1 MYTVMKDIFTDK
13 NNQESLF
20 LTPTSPGHDLEWCIV
35 RPGGL
40 GEGMRCIVIYCILMW
55 YALCVICTVFYCIVC
70 IVYMQLCNI
79 NNDIDLYYIQ
89 FIYSLL

>member
-1 MYTVMKDIFTDK
+1 MKDIFTDK

-40 GEGMRCIVIYCILMW
+40 GEGIECIFVW

-70 IVYMQLCNI
+70 IVYMQLCYI